1 MSTET
6 SKKMTFCDSNTCE
19 TTKKFDGSCSIGC
32 NWPPYYTG
40 YAPQE
45 TKLITMTIDTY
56 NELIRKAVLYEEIM
70 KEADSE
76 IIDPTGRYEGC

>member
-6 SKKMTFCDSNTCE
+6 SDRERFGCD
-19 TTKKFDGSCSIGC
+19 
-32 NWPPYYTG
+32 WPSYYTG

-45 TKLITMTIDTY
+45 TKLITITIEAY
-56 NELIRKAVLYEEIM
+56 NDLIRKAVFYDLYHYRM
-70 KEADSE
+70 NSE

>member
-6 SKKMTFCDSNTCE
+6 SDRERFGCD
-19 TTKKFDGSCSIGC
+19 
-32 NWPPYYTG
+32 WPFYYTE

-45 TKLITMTIDTY
+45 TMRITITIDDY
-56 NELIRKAVLYEEIM
+56 NELIRKAVLYDEIM

>member
-6 SKKMTFCDSNTCE
+6 YKMFPIGY
-19 TTKKFDGSCSIGC
+19 DGSLYRID
-32 NWPPYYTG
+32 T
-40 YAPQE
+40 PQE
-45 TKLITMTIDTY
+45 TKLITMTIETY
-56 NELIRKAVLYEEIM
+56 NELIRKSVLYDEIM

>member
-6 SKKMTFCDSNTCE
+6 SKKCP
-19 TTKKFDGSCSIGC
+19 IGYDC
-32 NWPPYYTG
+32 PPYYKST
-40 YAPQE
+40 PQE
-45 TKLITMTIDTY
+45 TMLITITIDDY
-56 NELIRKAVLYEEIM
+56 NELIRKAVLYDEIM